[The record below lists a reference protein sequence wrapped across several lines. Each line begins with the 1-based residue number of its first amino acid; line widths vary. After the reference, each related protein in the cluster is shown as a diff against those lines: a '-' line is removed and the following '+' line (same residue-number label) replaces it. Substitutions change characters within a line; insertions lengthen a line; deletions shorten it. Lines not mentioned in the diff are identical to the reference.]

1 MCTSA
6 VAAFECAS
14 KSRFFNQSSQKN
26 RNIHCTGFGALGEI
40 DLLQEPPIAQN
51 KMLCSEDMKAAE
63 IGFVWGVP
71 GFSSAWERN
80 RPYCQLP
87 SALMLRSVS
96 AVVTLGIW
104 GTISTFP

>member
-6 VAAFECAS
+6 MAAFECAS

-40 DLLQEPPIAQN
+40 DLLHEPPIAQN

-63 IGFVWGVP
+63 ESRKAALVLFGECLAFHLP
-71 GFSSAWERN
+71 GKGM
-80 RPYCQLP
+80 Q
-87 SALMLRSVS
+87 
-96 AVVTLGIW
+96 I
-104 GTISTFP
+104 